1 MIRIAFC
8 DDEESVLNEIRGL
21 MNQYREQYSRE
32 LVFDVFQSSLEL
44 LSEFEKG
51 LCVDILFLDVLM
63 PGGDGISVAKEIRQY
78 NNVVKIIFLTSSPEF
93 AVESYAVGAY
103 FYQMKPINAES
114 LFRLL
119 DSAISE
125 CEKERRHS
133 LILRGKKGI
142 TRIYLEKLIYCEVI
156 GRTLMFYLEDGN
168 VLEGVGSME
177 ELCSR
182 LEPYENFLHPHRS
195 FLINMEYIQSIS
207 YKSIIMDNRAEIPVP
222 HGRCTEIKNKYLEYA
237 FRRKQVFKDIVNLV
251 QLTGDS

>member
-93 AVESYAVGAY
+93 AVESYAVGGY
-103 FYQMKPINAES
+103 FQP
-114 LFRLL
+114 
-119 DSAISE
+119 
-125 CEKERRHS
+125 
-133 LILRGKKGI
+133 GKS
-142 TRIYLEKLIYCEVI
+142 VPA
-156 GRTLMFYLEDGN
+156 
-168 VLEGVGSME
+168 VGFCYFGM
-177 ELCSR
+177 
-182 LEPYENFLHPHRS
+182 
-195 FLINMEYIQSIS
+195 
-207 YKSIIMDNRAEIPVP
+207 
-222 HGRCTEIKNKYLEYA
+222 
-237 FRRKQVFKDIVNLV
+237 
-251 QLTGDS
+251 